1 MNRRSFLT
9 TGLALAL
16 AGCTGDGDAADGGT
30 TTEPPTATSTPTPA
44 AETLDT
50 HPAAADLADQPTL
63 GPDPREA
70 TGVIVAFEDPSCPTC
85 RRFEENVVPRLREEL
100 IDPGTVSFVFRG
112 YPVIYPW
119 GEPATK
125 ALEAAYDH
133 DPAAHWTL
141 LEHYFANQG
150 SFRGSEPATVYD
162 ETETV
167 LGTETDLEATAVVD
181 AARNGAYDAAVQA
194 DLDAGEAA
202 GAGGRTPHL
211 FFFRDGVYRTKSG
224 GFTGMTTITEALGV

>member
-1 MNRRSFLT
+1 MNRRGFLT

-16 AGCTGDGDAADGGT
+16 AGCAGDGGAGEDGT
-30 TTEPPTATSTPTPA
+30 TTTAPPATSTPTPD

-50 HPAAADLADQPTL
+50 HPAAADLAAQPTL

-85 RRFEENVVPRLREEL
+85 RRFEENVVPQLREEL

-133 DPAAHWTL
+133 DAAAHWTL
-141 LEHYFANQG
+141 LAHYFANQG
-150 SFRGSEPATVYD
+150 SYRGSEPATVYD
-162 ETETV
+162 ETESF
-167 LGTETDLEATAVVD
+167 LAAETDLDATAVVD
-181 AARNGAYDAAVQA
+181 AARNGEYDAAVQT

-224 GFTGMTTITEALGV
+224 GFTGITTIKNVLEV

>member
-1 MNRRSFLT
+1 MNRRGFLRV
-9 TGLALAL
+9 GAALAL
-16 AGCTGDGDAADGGT
+16 AGCSGTSDGGDDG
-30 TTEPPTATSTPTPA
+30 TATSPASASPTAA

-85 RRFEENVVPRLREEL
+85 RRFEENVVPQLREEL
-100 IDPGTVSFVFRG
+100 IDPGTVSYVFRT

-119 GEPATK
+119 GEPATR
-125 ALEAAYDH
+125 ALEAVYDH
-133 DPAAHWTL
+133 DAAAHWTL
-141 LEHYFANQG
+141 LEHFFANQG

-162 ETETV
+162 ETETF
-167 LGTETDLEATAVVD
+167 LANETDIDATAVVE
-181 AARNGAYDAAVQA
+181 AARNGEYDAAVQA
-194 DLDAGEAA
+194 DLDAGDEA